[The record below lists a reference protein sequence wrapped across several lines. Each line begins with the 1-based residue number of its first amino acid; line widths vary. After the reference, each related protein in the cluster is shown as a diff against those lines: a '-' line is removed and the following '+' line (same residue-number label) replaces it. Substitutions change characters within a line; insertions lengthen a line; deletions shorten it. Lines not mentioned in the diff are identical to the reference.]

1 MISVLVV
8 RLSHPEVFDRHV
20 EGHAI
25 IEGDKFFRHARR
37 LGIVDES
44 LAALVLLDLGCPL
57 EQRFKV
63 AVLAD
68 QLGGGLYADARHA
81 GHVVG

>member
-8 RLSHPEVFDRHV
+8 RLAHREVFDRHFERHV
-20 EGHAI
+20 I

-37 LGIVDES
+37 FGIVDES
-44 LAALVLLDLGCPL
+44 LAALVLLDLACPL
-57 EQRFKV
+57 EQRFEV

-81 GHVVG
+81 RHVVG